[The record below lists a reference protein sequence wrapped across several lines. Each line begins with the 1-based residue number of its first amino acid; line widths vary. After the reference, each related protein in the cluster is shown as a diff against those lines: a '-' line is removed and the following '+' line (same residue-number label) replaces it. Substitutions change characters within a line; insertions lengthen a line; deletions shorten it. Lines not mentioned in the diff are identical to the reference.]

1 MVLVKFCK
9 NSWTVKPSNK
19 SQKLRMNFASPIR
32 RLYAWIIDIGL
43 LLLAIFITAPIS
55 NGMLFSKDAA
65 FADIA
70 IFVVYFLIPTA
81 LRGKTIGKWV
91 ARISVVDIEGKIP
104 GPVAIPREIV
114 GKFVSYAVLG
124 IGFIWI
130 IFDKKNQSWHD
141 KIAGTYVIED
151 ESKSKPSFL
160 MKIIQGKENKN

>member
-1 MVLVKFCK
+1 MKH
-9 NSWTVKPSNK
+9 SNK
-19 SQKLRMNFASPIR
+19 PLKNQKQVNFASPIR
-32 RLYAWIIDIGL
+32 RLYAWIIDAGL
-43 LLLAIFITAPIS
+43 LLLAIFIMAPIS
-55 NGMLFSKDAA
+55 GGKLFSKDAA

-70 IFVVYFLIPTA
+70 ILIVYFLIPTA
-81 LRGKTIGKWV
+81 ITGKTLGKWV
-91 ARISVVDIEGKIP
+91 AGISVVDIDGKIP

-151 ESKSKPSFL
+151 EPKSKPSFL
-160 MKIIQGKENKN
+160 RKIIQSKENKN